1 MGHWH
6 LVGLLLERLVPTAIA
21 LWPRVALILHM
32 MLLWHHIGLLTMR
45 HGHIVVV
52 MVVVV
57 ASVLITLVVVVVA
70 TALVTSLVATL
81 VVVVSLVVV
90 VLLVVV
96 GVARVVAVVLVVLL
110 LLHVG
115 LVRLLTVHGLIV
127 LPWHEVRI
135 LVRWPVV
142 AGRLEWL
149 ASHLIASS
157 WLILAVWLHWCLV
170 WG

>member
-1 MGHWH
+1 MRHWH

-21 LWPRVALILHM
+21 LGPRVALILHM

-127 LPWHEVRI
+127 LVPWHEVRI
-135 LVRWPVV
+135 LWSVV
-142 AGRLEWL
+142 VGRLERL

-170 WG
+170 LG